1 MSNTITYSS
10 DGSKTTRPIKDAPYS
25 IQAAW
30 KHADSTGVAIIRVRS
45 KRLRYEHTFGR
56 TFRGTHSGRVSVYV
70 PIKTAKKPFSFIKH
84 KNKLSWFKNLFNFN
98 RSTMQI
104 FEVPKG
110 DVDLEEIY
118 HTIKKAEKTIKVS
131 NANNPFINSIRK

>member
-1 MSNTITYSS
+1 MSNTTTYSS

-45 KRLRYEHTFGR
+45 KRLRYEHTFGK

-70 PIKTAKKPFSFIKH
+70 PIETPKKAFLFK
-84 KNKLSWFKNLFNFN
+84 KNTNKLSWFKNLFKFN
-98 RSTMQI
+98 KSTMQI
-104 FEVPKG
+104 FEVPKE

-118 HTIKKAEKTIKVS
+118 HTIQKAEKTIKVS
-131 NANNPFINSIRK
+131 NANNPFIKV

>member
-56 TFRGTHSGRVSVYV
+56 TFRVLTQVEYQYMYLLRLLR
-70 PIKTAKKPFSFIKH
+70 KPSYLRKALINYLGLK
-84 KNKLSWFKNLFNFN
+84 
-98 RSTMQI
+98 I
-104 FEVPKG
+104 FLILI
-110 DVDLEEIY
+110 DLLCRFLKSQKEMLI
-118 HTIKKAEKTIKVS
+118 
-131 NANNPFINSIRK
+131 